1 MTHHELING
10 DGGKAPKPGQQ
21 SAARVPP
28 EPEKKGGRGK
38 KELLPEPHCLS

>member
-1 MTHHELING
+1 MTHHEIING

-28 EPEKKGGRGK
+28 EPEKKGGEREEGIAPRTT
-38 KELLPEPHCLS
+38 LP